1 MNYYEKIIQEK
12 RERKNAKSASEW
24 KKILEEKERE
34 LEKFQKT
41 SQKTLA
47 KMDKELLKAYDLAEK
62 IDRHK
67 NPAGYGK
74 MLSKAYKLQDE
85 LNKKSDEFDKIEKNL
100 IREKNK
106 AEVSWYQAIKSELNK
121 IKNSKEQGY
130 YAKLIAEKRNGS
142 DMREAYFEST
152 DGTFMGWTE
161 SEAEEK
167 LKRFPRK
174 HAKLEKYLVPKG
186 ERGRYLTDFS
196 EKERV

>member
-1 MNYYEKIIQEK
+1 MSNYGENTIEVKKQIWNSKKEKENFDMDYFRKMYDEIQELKRKGVKGANIDKYYAAINQYKEAEKYMKLYKETGKSYHKTSAESLK
-12 RERKNAKSASEW
+12 READRW
-24 KKILEEKERE
+24 MKEV
-34 LEKFQKT
+34 
-41 SQKTLA
+41 
-47 KMDKELLKAYDLAEK
+47 KES
-62 IDRHK
+62 IH
-67 NPAGYGK
+67 N
-74 MLSKAYKLQDE
+74 
-85 LNKKSDEFDKIEKNL
+85 
-100 IREKNK
+100 
-106 AEVSWYQAIKSELNK
+106 
-121 IKNSKEQGY
+121 NSKEQGY